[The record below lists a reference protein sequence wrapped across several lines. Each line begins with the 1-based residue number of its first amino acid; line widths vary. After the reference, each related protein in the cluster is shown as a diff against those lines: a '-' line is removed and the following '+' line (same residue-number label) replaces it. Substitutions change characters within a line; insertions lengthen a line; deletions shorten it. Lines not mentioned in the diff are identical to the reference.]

1 MYLKKCVFNQ
11 FVEDAIRRK
20 FPDDAPI
27 VICQLRKEYPGS
39 GGKPPHIAVH
49 SLSLA
54 IQRNE
59 CFGLL
64 GPNGTYQFIVALS

>member
-1 MYLKKCVFNQ
+1 MYMTLYLISTIL
-11 FVEDAIRRK
+11 EDALRRR
-20 FPDDAPI
+20 FPDNAPI
-27 VICQLRKEYPGS
+27 VIYQLRKEYPGS
-39 GGKPPHIAVH
+39 SGKPPHIAVH

-64 GPNGTYQFIVALS
+64 GPNGKSIVLC